1 MLSLFV
7 GNTYEG
13 DFVDVVG
20 MVVAVVDV
28 DDYQMIFECCCY
40 FQSPLL
46 VNTFFG
52 LQGNLEQRMDNI
64 NAEGRTHSYEQIDL
78 IRAYSLVLKVMSLLE
93 TRNQNSPRQYQAM
106 PTHTPLF
113 KRKLQQ
119 DCWF

>member
-20 MVVAVVDV
+20 MVVVVDV
-28 DDYQMIFECCCY
+28 NDYQMIFECCCY
-40 FQSPLL
+40 FQIPLL

-52 LQGNLEQRMDNI
+52 LWGNLEQRMDNI

-78 IRAYSLVLKVMSLLE
+78 IRAYSLLLKVMSLLV
-93 TRNQNSPRQYQAM
+93 TRNQNCPRQYQAM
-106 PTHTPLF
+106 PMHAL
-113 KRKLQQ
+113 L
-119 DCWF
+119 